1 MIGIIE
7 FKDTLI
13 AADRVIYAE
22 KDGDDLVVDVDGI
35 EGGLTYENA
44 SLQDFRYAWRR
55 AIEEGRP

>member
-22 KDGDDLVVDVDGI
+22 KDGDDLAVVVDGI
-35 EGGLTYENA
+35 EDDLTYENA

>member
-1 MIGIIE
+1 MKGIIE

-13 AADRVIYAE
+13 AADRVIFAE
-22 KDGDDLVVDVDGI
+22 KDGEDLEVTVDGI
-35 EGGLTYENA
+35 DGDLTFESA